1 MVTFLE
7 YLDNL
12 KDMINLFESLNLSTE
27 IMGEMPLTEEQVELT
42 NVYLEKLQE
51 EWSDGFLHLLKLGVK
66 WLKKNKGE
74 NMRKIKSGKID
85 ESKFEDFQKIPV
97 RVSAYQTDEEV
108 EIETLEGVMKA
119 NKGDWIIRGVKGEL
133 YPCKPDVFD
142 MTYKKV
148 ILND

>member
-1 MVTFLE
+1 MNEKFLE

-74 NMRKIKSGKID
+74 S
-85 ESKFEDFQKIPV
+85 
-97 RVSAYQTDEEV
+97 
-108 EIETLEGVMKA
+108 
-119 NKGDWIIRGVKGEL
+119 
-133 YPCKPDVFD
+133 
-142 MTYKKV
+142 
-148 ILND
+148 

>member
-1 MVTFLE
+1 MNEKFLE

-12 KDMINLFESLNLSTE
+12 KDMINLFESLDLSTE

-51 EWSDGFLHLLKLGVK
+51 DWSDGFLHLLKLGVK

-74 NMRKIKSGKID
+74 NMRKIKSGNID

-97 RVSAYQTDEEV
+97 TVSAYRTDEEV

-119 NKGDWIIRGVKGEL
+119 DRGDWIIRGVKGEL
-133 YPCKPDVFD
+133 YPCKNDVFE

-148 ILND
+148 EE

>member
-1 MVTFLE
+1 MAEFLE

-85 ESKFEDFQKIPV
+85 ESKFEEFEKIPV
-97 RVSAYQTDEEV
+97 IISAYQTDEEV

-119 NKGDWIIRGVKGEL
+119 NKGDWIIKGVKGEV
-133 YPCKPDVFD
+133 YPCKPDVFE
-142 MTYKKV
+142 MTYKRV
-148 ILND
+148 

>member
-1 MVTFLE
+1 MATFLE

-27 IMGEMPLTEEQVELT
+27 IMGEIPLTEEQVELT

-97 RVSAYQTDEEV
+97 TVSAYQTDEEV

-119 NKGDWIIRGVKGEL
+119 NKGDWIIKGVKGEL
-133 YPCKPDVFD
+133 YPCKNDVFE

-148 ILND
+148 